1 MAVSLDTRMAGR
13 IVALA
18 AALALAL
25 SPVIAPAQP
34 PAPGARTAE
43 GRMADGNL
51 WTAEV
56 PANWNGTLLLDSHG
70 YAPGVRAPVL
80 GPAGAKDWLLRHG
93 YALAASSY
101 STGGWAVAEAVP
113 DQIATLDEFAARFGK
128 PKRTIAWGGSMG
140 GLITV
145 ALVERHPD
153 RIDAAIPYCG
163 SISGSLGMMNMALD
177 GAFTFKTLLA
187 PSSDLQLMN
196 VTDDM
201 ANSAKARAVA
211 QDAQSTPQGR
221 ARLALAGVM
230 AQLPPWSDPKS
241 AQPAATDYDTQEAQ
255 AATAIPGGMFFPRTD
270 QEQRAKGAFSW
281 NTGVDYT
288 AQLNRSGRR
297 AYVEALYREA
307 GLDLNKDLATL
318 AKAPRLAGDPA
329 AIAYMRANYVP
340 TGKLTRPVFS
350 FHTIGDST
358 TMVTKQAAYGD
369 MVAAAGRSAMFAT
382 GWVRRAG
389 HCTFTPA
396 EMIAALRTV
405 EARLDTGKWDASPAS
420 LNARAAESGL
430 GESAYI
436 VFQPA
441 PFLRSCSGI
450 EKVCAGEPVAARR

>member
-1 MAVSLDTRMAGR
+1 MA
-13 IVALA
+13 IA
-18 AALALAL
+18 AAFVLSL
-25 SPVIAPAQP
+25 SPGIAPAQP
-34 PAPGARTAE
+34 PAPEARTAE
-43 GRMADGNL
+43 GRMPNGNL

-56 PANWNGTLLLDSHG
+56 PAHWNGTLLLDSHG
-70 YAPGVRAPVL
+70 YGLGVRAPAL
-80 GPAGAKDWLLRHG
+80 GPAGVKDWLLQHG

-113 DQIATLDEFAARFGK
+113 DQIATLDEFAAQFGK

-145 ALVERHPD
+145 ALAERHPD

-187 PSSDLQLMN
+187 PDSDIQLMN
-196 VTDDM
+196 ITDDT
-201 ANSAKARAVA
+201 ANAAKARAVA
-211 QDAQSTPQGR
+211 QAAQSTPQGR

-241 AQPAATDYDTQEAQ
+241 PEPAATDYDTQEAQ
-255 AATAIPGGMFFPRTD
+255 AATAIPSGMFFPRTD

-281 NTGVDYT
+281 NTGVDYR

-318 AKAPRLAGDPA
+318 TTAPRLAGDPA

-358 TMVTKQAAYGD
+358 TMVTKQGAYGD
-369 MVAAAGRSAMFAT
+369 MVAAAGRSNMLAM
-382 GWVRRAG
+382 GWVRLAG

-405 EARLDTGKWDASPAS
+405 EARLDTGKWDVSPEA

-430 GESAYI
+430 GGSAYMAYR
-436 VFQPA
+436 PA
-441 PFLRSCSGI
+441 VFLRPCSGS
-450 EKVCAGEPVAARR
+450 EKVCAGEPVSRRR